1 MFNALLFETIFY
13 FHFSIS
19 LYAKEANT
27 KIPEITS
34 EQVSFDNRVRQFGT
48 PDQIFNYFSSIQLVN
63 KFGKNYEHIAWL
75 WHKIVVTNYIL
86 LAVIPSIPIVKDFWK
101 NENTTIS
108 ICFLTTG
115 NKTQSTYLQKFTLS
129 LHFRAI
135 LILESQSWSWKMHLQ
150 KTGHINQK

>member
-86 LAVIPSIPIVKDFWK
+86 LAVIPSIPIPNSKR
-101 NENTTIS
+101 
-108 ICFLTTG
+108 FL
-115 NKTQSTYLQKFTLS
+115 KKMKILLS
-129 LHFRAI
+129 VFALWEQVIKHNP
-135 LILESQSWSWKMHLQ
+135 LIPKSLRYHYIFEQF
-150 KTGHINQK
+150 

>member
-63 KFGKNYEHIAWL
+63 KFGKNYEHIA
-75 WHKIVVTNYIL
+75 
-86 LAVIPSIPIVKDFWK
+86 
-101 NENTTIS
+101 
-108 ICFLTTG
+108 
-115 NKTQSTYLQKFTLS
+115 
-129 LHFRAI
+129 
-135 LILESQSWSWKMHLQ
+135 
-150 KTGHINQK
+150 